1 MKKAWLL
8 LFTQVWALTVLA
20 QDQPVKNSI
29 RFGAD
34 FMTLD
39 APDAS
44 GLRYQARYAKHILSD
59 RILIATS
66 LGYFR
71 KDSRQNLYRDIYT
84 AGNSRRRVTGDLSL
98 LADLLASPQSALR
111 IGGGISAWYRRD
123 NIWTGS
129 NFLIGNDGSI
139 SNLTTTRYR
148 LNEWN
153 TGYHLMLE
161 FEQRVANNVA
171 ISGKVGWASL
181 QEASTSVQVGI
192 GVSYLFE

>member
-1 MKKAWLL
+1 M
-8 LFTQVWALTVLA
+8 
-20 QDQPVKNSI
+20 
-29 RFGAD
+29 
-34 FMTLD
+34 
-39 APDAS
+39 
-44 GLRYQARYAKHILSD
+44 
-59 RILIATS
+59 
-66 LGYFR
+66 
-71 KDSRQNLYRDIYT
+71 
-84 AGNSRRRVTGDLSL
+84 
-98 LADLLASPQSALR
+98 LASPQSALR

-129 NFLIGNDGSI
+129 NFLIENDGSI